1 MVNNNQLAIQRTK
14 FANQRTY
21 LSYMRTG
28 FSIASLA
35 GIFKKKYILY
45 FGLIMIV
52 LSAIQ
57 YKLIVDGLN
66 EETYIRSFVL
76 DNAPLIYIPLSLI
89 VIYLQFYKKNKFLG
103 F

>member
-28 FSIASLA
+28 FGIASLA
-35 GIFKKKYILY
+35 GIFKKRYILY
-45 FGLIMIV
+45 FGIIMIV
-52 LSAIQ
+52 ISAIQ

-89 VIYLQFYKKNKFLG
+89 VIYLQFYKKNKFLN